1 MKLVVF
7 DLDGTLLNTI
17 VDLTNAMNA
26 GLVAANLPTIT
37 PQQLRDMVGN
47 GTGRMAA
54 RACGQ
59 SSGLLYDTISKHYAE
74 YYLQHFTENTVPYSG
89 VIDVLDYLA
98 SRGVAVGVFS
108 DKIDSA
114 VKQLCTMHFGSRI
127 QWAIGKYNDILSKPN
142 TYGLVEIMASCGADT
157 TNTVFV
163 GDSIVDIATAAN
175 GGVHCV
181 CVDWG
186 YNDNAK
192 LVECGATNI
201 ASTPQQL
208 LDILSTM

>member
-17 VDLTNAMNA
+17 VDLTNAMNV
-26 GLVAANLPTIT
+26 GLVAGNLPTIT
-37 PQQLRDMVGN
+37 PQELRDMVGN

-59 SSGLLYDTISKHYAE
+59 SSGQLYDTVSKHYAMH
-74 YYLQHFTENTVPYSG
+74 YLQHFTDNTHPYDG
-89 VIDVLDYLA
+89 VIEVLDYLA

-108 DKIDSA
+108 DKVDSA
-114 VKQLCTMHFGSRI
+114 VKQLCSMHFGSRV

-142 TYGLVEIMASCGADT
+142 TYGLVEIMDNCGADRS
-157 TNTVFV
+157 NTVFV
-163 GDSIVDIATAAN
+163 GDSTVDIATARN
-175 GGVHCV
+175 GGVPCV

-186 YNDNAK
+186 YNDHAK
-192 LVECGATNI
+192 LVECGATTI
-201 ASTPQQL
+201 ASTAQQL
-208 LDILSTM
+208 LDILSNM